1 MPRKNRKKQP
11 ISPVFAPVGKP
22 SDDSSAMLVNNLSV
36 KDARHL
42 MGGEGELEASQIAI
56 RVISIIVVA
65 STCAWAIWAGKAT
78 AWHLFL
84 PMVAEYFAILIGVII
99 AFVIVRHPA
108 MKKDARGGF
117 ILLNVIAIILAAS
130 AWWRAHQQ
138 QVTWQAQLDL
148 DANAAWA
155 WIRESHMHWPMLAA
169 VVAVFLDLPYRVG
182 NLLRL
187 GPPFVA
193 VGLGCGMRVAVFAL
207 AVFLLPFVASG
218 NAVSNAWILWG
229 LLLLAEV
236 LTLWMH
242 WDIQSRLKERDAIR
256 D

>member
-1 MPRKNRKKQP
+1 MPRKKKQP

-22 SDDSSAMLVNNLSV
+22 DDDSSAMLVNNLSV

-42 MGGEGELEASQIAI
+42 LGGEGELEASQIVI

-78 AWHLFL
+78 AWHLIL
-84 PMVAEYFAILIGVII
+84 PMVAEYFALLVGIVV
-99 AFVIVRHPA
+99 AYVIVRH
-108 MKKDARGGF
+108 KDMRKEARNAF
-117 ILLNVIAIILAAS
+117 ILLNLVACGFAVSVFVRAS
-130 AWWRAHQQ
+130 RQGISWPTMLENDLTEMWR
-138 QVTWQAQLDL
+138 LL
-148 DANAAWA
+148 
-155 WIRESHMHWPMLAA
+155 RESHMHWPMLAA
-169 VVAVFLDLPYRVG
+169 TVAVFLDLPYRVG

-193 VGLGCGMRVAVFAL
+193 VGLGCGMRVGIFFL
-207 AVFLLPFVASG
+207 GFFLLPFVVSG
-218 NAVSNAWILWG
+218 TKVTNAWILWG

-242 WDIQSRLKERDAIR
+242 WDLQKRLKARDAESL
-256 D
+256 